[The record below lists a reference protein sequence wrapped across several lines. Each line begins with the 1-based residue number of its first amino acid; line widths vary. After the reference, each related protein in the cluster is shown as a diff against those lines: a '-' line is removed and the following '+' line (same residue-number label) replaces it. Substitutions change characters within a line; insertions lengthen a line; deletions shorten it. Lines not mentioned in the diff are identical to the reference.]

1 MKFCIPVHYSIQVAV
16 VLDPDDISP
25 NTTNIVLL
33 PEFVQ
38 FLETGML
45 KVIPF
50 STAELRDKT
59 FVRLH
64 YKAFDMGLSFVWD
77 IDQPVGT
84 EVLAMS
90 HYEKIQKMKDWEC
103 NPFTSFRVLAVNKNK
118 TVWRLHPKPVAIT
131 CSNCPK
137 KGNAQCKF
145 GLCKGCCLEKQQA
158 ESVSCKAHKAGAA
171 AAAAAPAGV
180 CIPVPQKHSRRSSKR
195 AKIALESES
204 DFDETSEEEEEFDE
218 ELLGS
223 DDD

>member
-1 MKFCIPVHYSIQVAV
+1 M
-16 VLDPDDISP
+16 
-25 NTTNIVLL
+25 T
-33 PEFVQ
+33 
-38 FLETGML
+38 
-45 KVIPF
+45 PF
-50 STAELRDKT
+50 STADLMDKT

-64 YKAFDMGLSFVWD
+64 YKAFDMGLPFVWD

-90 HYEKIQKMKDWEC
+90 HYEKIEKMKDWEC

-171 AAAAAPAGV
+171 AAAAAAAPAGV
-180 CIPVPQKHSRRSSKR
+180 CIPAPQKHSRRSSKR
-195 AKIALESES
+195 AKIALEPES